1 LPSLNLKPHR
11 YIKYIFK
18 KTITLC
24 LCSLVIIAHTQ
35 GQSPITQIGYSSRG
49 EATFSEKNIKGAGYS
64 FSQWTTA
71 SNFTIDYASSANND
85 VESVVSFN
93 IAGTNNFI
101 PITFPN
107 TVIKVRRSAN
117 AAINSDRNFISF
129 WSKCS
134 SCPAAGALSGT
145 FSLFAPKVSSMEESL
160 FSNNINSGY
169 DNIFNNTTA
178 APHYGNV
185 ERIDYITPF
194 GFIAFDDPSKAGF
207 TVFDRGGGDSFKIA
221 AIIAL
226 DPQGNPSAYKTL
238 ITVPPTKFTAGGLL
252 PSSID
257 YAIIISDPDV
267 AGGEFRPSTKS
278 SQNIKGVYISLQD
291 LGISI
296 NEPVYGYS
304 LFGQDVNPALG
315 HVLTDHTTFPVNS
328 SFGGCLDPL
337 NVATLFQ
344 SGIVVLPVKL
354 NSFTGFFNKRNSS
367 VDLSWTTVD
376 EQGLK
381 YFEVEKS
388 LNSVDWN
395 TTTTLNTTGNN
406 AKADYF
412 YADKVIK
419 YQPVLY
425 YRLKMTG
432 IDNSVQY
439 SNIIHLNFA
448 PKNEIDLLISQS
460 NLTIRTGIK
469 TREAYLVD
477 MSGKKVQSI
486 KEIPEGADF
495 EFSLNSLPTGMY
507 IVLIIDVNNKQYS
520 KKFIKI

>member
-1 LPSLNLKPHR
+1 MPALLLKPQRYFLNTGKGIIILFLGCLAVITSLN
-11 YIKYIFK
+11 
-18 KTITLC
+18 
-24 LCSLVIIAHTQ
+24 A
-35 GQSPITQIGYSSRG
+35 QSPITQIAYSSNG
-49 EATFSEKNIKGAGYS
+49 QATATENNIKGAGYS

-71 SNFTIDYASSANND
+71 SNFTIEYASSANND
-85 VESVVSFN
+85 VESIVSFN
-93 IAGTNNFI
+93 IAGTSNFI

-107 TVIKVRRSAN
+107 TVIKVRRAAN
-117 AAINSDRNFISF
+117 AAVNSDRNFITY

-185 ERIDYITPF
+185 ERIDYISPY

-207 TVFDRGGGDSFKIA
+207 AVFDRGAGDSFKIA
-221 AIIAL
+221 AITAL
-226 DPQGNPSAYKTL
+226 DPLGNPSAYKTL

-252 PSSID
+252 TSSFD
-257 YAIIISDPDV
+257 YAIMISDPDV

-278 SQNIKGVYISLQD
+278 NQNIKGVYISLQN
-291 LGISI
+291 LGISL

-315 HVLTDHTTFPVNS
+315 HILTDHNTFPVNS
-328 SFGGCLDPL
+328 SFSGCLDPL

-354 NSFTGFFNKRNSS
+354 NSFTGFYNKRNSS
-367 VDLSWTTVD
+367 VDLSWSTLS

-381 YFEVEKS
+381 QFEIEKS
-388 LNSVDWN
+388 LNSVDWSTASIQN
-395 TTTTLNTTGNN
+395 ATGNN
-406 AKADYF
+406 IKSDYF
-412 YADKVIK
+412 YSDKLTKYEPVI
-419 YQPVLY
+419 Y
-425 YRLKMTG
+425 YRLKMTAV
-432 IDNSVQY
+432 DNSVQY
-439 SNIIHLNFA
+439 SSIIHLNFA
-448 PKNEIDLLISQS
+448 SKNEIDLILSQAS
-460 NLTIRTGIK
+460 LTIRTGIK
-469 TREAYLVD
+469 AREAYLVD
-477 MSGKKVQSI
+477 MSGKKVQSV

-495 EFSLNSLPTGMY
+495 EFSLSTLPTGMY
-507 IVLIIDVNNKQYS
+507 IVLVIDVNNKQHS
-520 KKFIKI
+520 KKFIKM